1 MSVRIALAWSALHSL
16 QAVWKSPIKKSTK
29 TKVFKACIETILL
42 YGSDSW
48 TLNVKRKKR
57 LDGTYTR
64 MLRMAYNISW
74 KSHPTN
80 KSLYGSLPCVT
91 ETVRQRRLSL
101 AGHVT
106 RHEDPAG
113 RLLLWTPPSKRRLG
127 RPYITLK
134 NIIEEETGLSGKDL
148 LSAMA
153 DRQRWHLDYVRVSPE
168 PSGIG

>member
-1 MSVRIALAWSALHSL
+1 M
-16 QAVWKSPIKKSTK
+16 KCKK
-29 TKVFKACIETILL
+29 L
-42 YGSDSW
+42 
-48 TLNVKRKKR
+48 

-74 KSHPTN
+74 KSHPIN
-80 KSLYGSLPCVT
+80 KSFYGSLPCVT

-106 RHEDPAG
+106 RHEVPAG

-153 DRQRWHLDYVRVSPE
+153 DRQRWHLDYVCASPE
-168 PSGIG
+168 PSNSLLIRGFSGKLAHANGCTYGGESKGPSTTIERQKKPSRGVRRHSNVFVQKL

>member
-1 MSVRIALAWSALHSL
+1 M
-16 QAVWKSPIKKSTK
+16 
-29 TKVFKACIETILL
+29 
-42 YGSDSW
+42 
-48 TLNVKRKKR
+48 KRKKR

-80 KSLYGSLPCVT
+80 SSLTCIT

-106 RHEDPAG
+106 RHEHPAG

>member
-1 MSVRIALAWSALHSL
+1 M
-16 QAVWKSPIKKSTK
+16 
-29 TKVFKACIETILL
+29 
-42 YGSDSW
+42 
-48 TLNVKRKKR
+48 KRKKR

-64 MLRMAYNISW
+64 MLRMAYNVSW
-74 KSHPTN
+74 KSHLTN
-80 KSLYGSLPCVT
+80 KALYGSLPCVT
-91 ETVRQRRLSL
+91 EIVRQRRLSL

-127 RPYITLK
+127 RPCITLK

-148 LSAMA
+148 LAAMA
-153 DRQRWHLDYVRVSPE
+153 DRLRWHLDYIHVSPE